1 MAGIT
6 LVSAQTQ
13 LDAFLA
19 ASLAVAKGQAYQ
31 IGTRSFRR
39 ADLKEIHESITFWDG
54 KVKQLS
60 AGGMRMRLAIPIDD

>member
-1 MAGIT
+1 MAG
-6 LVSAQTQ
+6 LSLADAQAQ

-39 ADLKEIHESITFWDG
+39 ADLKEIQASITYWDG
-54 KVKQLS
+54 KVRQLTR
-60 AGGMRMRLAIPIDD
+60 GGMRMRRAIPIDV